1 MVEQRRAA
9 EPTHQ
14 GPTPEDKSYAEW
26 FAWAKRSGAPAG
38 ACHAAAQGAF
48 RALAAG
54 HDMNTAVQWATLAMA
69 SPPGLVGQSRQIYCA
84 WYSLGNIDLK
94 LPTAQAHAFANGA
107 IQALEEGIDSM
118 GAHQA
123 GLAAA
128 GITGG

>member
-1 MVEQRRAA
+1 
-9 EPTHQ
+9 
-14 GPTPEDKSYAEW
+14 
-26 FAWAKRSGAPAG
+26 
-38 ACHAAAQGAF
+38 
-48 RALAAG
+48 
-54 HDMNTAVQWATLAMA
+54 MNTAVQWATLAMA

-107 IQALEEGIDSM
+107 IQALEEGTDSM